1 MKPFVIDRNSWHYKL
16 NRKFMNEYGW
26 SDYRMED
33 QWEPRHNDFCS
44 YWRATI
50 FRMIAVAFIAVVSIA
65 FIAMIGFVS
74 YTHPWETLRVV
85 GILIGVIVGFIA
97 IGFLFVL
104 TDKSKEKLNK
114 SLFVQKYK
122 AHKSKICPMVEYKQ

>member
-1 MKPFVIDRNSWHYKL
+1 MKSFVINRNSWHYKL

-50 FRMIAVAFIAVVSIA
+50 FRMIGVAFVATGSIV
-65 FIAMIGFVS
+65 FIAMIGSVV
-74 YTHPWETLRVV
+74 YMHPWETLRVV
-85 GILIGVIVGFIA
+85 GTIIGVIAALVGFV
-97 IGFLFVL
+97 FLSVL
-104 TDKSKEKLNK
+104 ADKSKEKLNQN
-114 SLFVQKYK
+114 LFVQKYK

>member
-1 MKPFVIDRNSWHYKL
+1 MKSFVINRNSWHYKL

-50 FRMIAVAFIAVVSIA
+50 FRMIGVAFVATGSIV
-65 FIAMIGFVS
+65 FIAMIGSVV
-74 YTHPWETLRVV
+74 YMHPWETLRVV
-85 GILIGVIVGFIA
+85 GTIIGVIVGFIA
-97 IGFLFVL
+97 IIFLSL
-104 TDKSKEKLNK
+104 QADKSKEKLNQN
-114 SLFVQKYK
+114 LFVQKYK

>member
-1 MKPFVIDRNSWHYKL
+1 MKPFVINRNSWHYKL

-50 FRMIAVAFIAVVSIA
+50 FRMIGVAFVATGSIV
-65 FIAMIGFVS
+65 FIAMIGSVV
-74 YTHPWETLRVV
+74 YMHPWETLRVV
-85 GILIGVIVGFIA
+85 GTIIGVIVGFIA
-97 IGFLFVL
+97 IIFLSL
-104 TDKSKEKLNK
+104 QADKSKEKLNQN
-114 SLFVQKYK
+114 LFVQKYK

>member
-1 MKPFVIDRNSWHYKL
+1 MKPFVINRNSWHYKL

-50 FRMIAVAFIAVVSIA
+50 FRMIGVAFVA
-65 FIAMIGFVS
+65 
-74 YTHPWETLRVV
+74 T
-85 GILIGVIVGFIA
+85 
-97 IGFLFVL
+97 
-104 TDKSKEKLNK
+104 
-114 SLFVQKYK
+114 
-122 AHKSKICPMVEYKQ
+122 